1 MPDDDFDLA
10 DDDFDLA
17 DAYAV
22 ETPEDNRQLYAKWAA
37 TYESGFMA
45 ERGYVYHENVAA
57 LLLDLDPSAPVVDI
71 GCGTGVV
78 GEVLASAGV
87 TVIDGVDISPEMLA
101 ASDAKRR
108 EDGTPVYRHLIE
120 ADLTAT
126 VPIDDGTYASVISVG
141 AFTYGHLGPS
151 AIDELLRIA
160 SPGAAF
166 ALGINEHHFAQQ
178 GYAQWFAAAEQSG
191 KLVDLRFEDR
201 PIYAAEG
208 DEHAETMARVALFRR
223 AG

>member
-1 MPDDDFDLA
+1 MLPN
-10 DDDFDLA
+10 DDFDLA

-22 ETPEDNRQLYAKWAA
+22 ETPEDNRKLYAQWAN

-57 LLLDLDPSAPVVDI
+57 LFGDLGPLEPVVDI

-78 GEVLASAGV
+78 GQVLAAKGV
-87 TVIDGVDISPEMLA
+87 GAIDGVDISPEMLA
-101 ASDAKRR
+101 GSRAKRR
-108 EDGTPVYRHLIE
+108 DDGTPVYRHLIE

-126 VPIDDGTYASVISVG
+126 VPVEEGTYASVISVG
-141 AFTYGHLGPS
+141 AFTHGHLGPD

-178 GYAQWFAAAEQSG
+178 GYSEWFGAAERSG
-191 KLVDLRFEDR
+191 RLVNLRFEDR
-201 PIYAAEG
+201 PIYAAAG
-208 DEHAETMARVALFRR
+208 DEHADTLARVALFRR
-223 AG
+223 AD